1 MEQLNNQRNYI
12 ADELEL
18 TNKGLFPVC
27 KDGCELIL
35 GEAYNPKEHGVPKD
49 CINRLYNCLR
59 GEDTTTFTNHL
70 GQDGVQ
76 QAQPSVLEEPK
87 IEYSQETIAAAQKRL
102 EKDKNINLIA
112 MYCQSG
118 KTGKCIA
125 LIEEMNK
132 DAHIINQKI
141 VHLVVCNNNLLLTT
155 QTHIR
160 LGNSNSD
167 IKATRI
173 ASNSK
178 KDDDSYKSY
187 NNNKKTKINGNTSVN
202 KSCKK
207 ALFDGDINVITM
219 CNNYK
224 RWTDITSI
232 VNDLIDTDYKI
243 VLFVD
248 EADKCLSANN
258 VELIQ
263 KFHNNKNVIKIVLV
277 TATPYDATQRYS
289 KIKWIGQRL
298 NVEGAL
304 NLVSMDEK
312 HGESYRYLTD
322 SKNIIFEPDDITDS
336 IEYTIRYTQL
346 NPPRGKCIDLLP
358 AEHKQV
364 THENMVEAML
374 EFYDVGI
381 IINSKHKE
389 IRYSEERGG
398 QVIPL
403 KKNNNINYTSEEINE
418 WLGKWVNNQE
428 NQYLKIFITGWHC
441 IGRGLTYSSDKHGC
455 YLNRIIMNH
464 NKGLADLIQMLSR
477 TSGYTKAEPTVI
489 TTKTI
494 WDAAKINHDLMGEL
508 TQRSID
514 GVLAINTLIIE
525 SMFDKVIN
533 KILYNRQRMWKIMT
547 ETEAMND
554 EQWNRNGRKK
564 SLKDNCFM
572 ASADL
577 LNNGHWTIRKLDV
590 ENDALQTDN
599 PTLDFM
605 LKKKWA
611 LDEKSKQRFVPLN
624 DGTWLK
630 YWYENINP
638 P

>member
-1 MEQLNNQRNYI
+1 MTLINKAKSIAHELGITYSTVKNVLN
-12 ADELEL
+12 EGCL
-18 TNKGLFPVC
+18 TCYEEEYC
-27 KDGCELIL
+27 KDKHGSIAKAVSNLCNELDIT
-35 GEAYNPKEHGVPKD
+35 V
-49 CINRLYNCLR
+49 
-59 GEDTTTFTNHL
+59 
-70 GQDGVQ
+70 
-76 QAQPSVLEEPK
+76 EEPK
-87 IEYSQETIAAAQKRL
+87 TQPSEIIDDGGVEESKSEYSEETIAAAKKRL
-102 EKDKNINLIA
+102 EKDQDINLIA

-118 KTGKCIA
+118 KTGKCID

-132 DAHIINQKI
+132 DALITKQKI

-178 KDDDSYKSY
+178 KDDESYKCY
-187 NNNKKTKINGNTSVN
+187 NNNKKTKINGNKTVN

-263 KFHNNKNVIKIVLV
+263 QFHNIKNVIKIVLV
-277 TATPYDATQRYS
+277 TATPYDATQRYG

-298 NVEGAL
+298 NEEGQL

-312 HGESYRYLTD
+312 HGESYHYLTD
-322 SKNIIFEPDDITDS
+322 SKNIIFEPEDITDS

-346 NPPRGKCIDLLP
+346 NPPQGKCIDLLP

-398 QVIPL
+398 RVIPL

-428 NQYLKIFITGWHC
+428 NQNLKIFITGWHC

-489 TTKTI
+489 TTKSI

-514 GVLAINTLIIE
+514 GVLPINTLIIE

-533 KILYNRQRMWKIMT
+533 KILYNRRKCYKVMT
-547 ETEAMND
+547 ETDVIKDTN
-554 EQWNRNGRKK
+554 WSGGGRRK

-572 ASADL
+572 ASVDL
-577 LNNGHWTIRKLDV
+577 LNDGHWKNRKLDV

-605 LKKKWA
+605 LKNNWA